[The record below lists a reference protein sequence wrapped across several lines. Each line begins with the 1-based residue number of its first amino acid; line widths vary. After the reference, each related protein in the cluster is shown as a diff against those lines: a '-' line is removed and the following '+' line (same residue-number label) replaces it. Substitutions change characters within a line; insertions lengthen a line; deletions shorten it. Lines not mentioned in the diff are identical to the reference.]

1 MQFSEAAPSR
11 KECLIQNAGA
21 LFADGGYEGTTIR
34 QIARRCGI
42 TEAAIYK
49 HFDSKEALYEAVIR
63 SKSRH
68 HQIAGYLAEHQG
80 LDDIEDVLYTIA
92 RHILNTTRED
102 RELLRMLLYSSL
114 EGFRGAELLFKE
126 FRVPY
131 ITYLREELRDRIE
144 SGELRQVNPR
154 ITARCFV
161 GMVMDC
167 AVNVE
172 LWNNLDHTTFSTD
185 EVVGNNVPV
194 FAQGLRKRD

>member
-1 MQFSEAAPSR
+1 MQTRDAAPSR
-11 KECLIQNAGA
+11 KDCLIQSAGS

-49 HFDSKEALYEAVIR
+49 HFASKEALYEAVIQT
-63 SKSRH
+63 KSRRQ
-68 HQIAGYLAEHQG
+68 QITAYLAEHQD

-92 RHILNTTRED
+92 RHILATTSED
-102 RELLRMLLYSSL
+102 PELLRMLLYSSL
-114 EGFRGAELLFKE
+114 EGFRGAELLFNE

-131 ITYLREELRDRIE
+131 ITYLREELGDRIE
-144 SGELRQVNPR
+144 RGELRQVNPR

-161 GMVMDC
+161 GLVMDC

-172 LWNNLDHTTFSTD
+172 LWNNLDHTSFSTE
-185 EVVGNNVPV
+185 EVVSNNVPV